1 MSIEHPQEQFE
12 ALAHQLLEEADARAV
27 EDHLEGCTSCREEYG
42 MVERLAHAVAAG
54 ATRYHLN
61 SGAKARLT
69 SQVGI
74 TAAPSRTRVWA
85 FGGLAAAAVVLL
97 ALGALMLRKPAPTFG
112 GDVSLILN
120 ESVADYRRLLLD
132 AEPNT
137 APSTDFAGVKAWM
150 ERALDQPTPVKFVD
164 NPEFRLAG
172 GRLSYLAGRNVG
184 VYLYRYREGDK
195 LVALFIFPAQGLVFP
210 VQASGKPKVATR
222 WQGLSTLAWH
232 RDDIIFSLVAD
243 LPESDVDTLWRNVR

>member
-27 EDHLEGCTSCREEYG
+27 EDHLEGCASCREEYG
-42 MVERLAHAVAAG
+42 VVERLAHAVAAG
-54 ATRYHLN
+54 ATRYRLD
-61 SGAKARLT
+61 SGAKARLS
-69 SQVGI
+69 SQVGMP
-74 TAAPSRTRVWA
+74 AARKKTRVWA
-85 FGGLAAAAVVLL
+85 VGGLAAAVVLL

-137 APSTDFAGVKAWM
+137 APSTDFAGLKAWM
-150 ERALDQPTPVKFVD
+150 ERALDRPMPVKFVD
-164 NPEFRLAG
+164 NPKFRLAG

-195 LVALFIFPAQGLVFP
+195 LVALFIFPAKDLEFP
-210 VQASGKPKVATR
+210 VQASGKPKVATP

-243 LPESDVDTLWRNVR
+243 LPENDVDTLWRDVR